1 MNLQQFLLTLRARYK
16 IGILVLVLVIAGMA
30 VYTAQLPKKYDAST
44 SVLLD
49 IKAPDP
55 LIGTDSPAL
64 TMNSYMPTQVQI
76 ISSNR
81 VAQKVVEQLQ
91 LDKNPAIRTQWFRET
106 KGKGK
111 LIAWLGALLKLGL
124 KVEPSADSN
133 IINITFSSKDPAFAA
148 TLANAF
154 AQAYIDTNLELKVDP
169 ARQYAAWFQERVKGL
184 RADLEKAQ
192 ARLVEYQQKTG
203 IVIADDLQ
211 PSSNREKI
219 TQLAGELSMT
229 EGKSAD
235 LQSKQMYASSADTM
249 PDIMQN
255 PIIQTIKE
263 QIITKEVKLREL
275 GQTMGKNNP
284 QYLAVQDQIASLK
297 QQLKDESR
305 QIMDSFNTANRVN
318 KQRANELKAAI
329 ESHKKQ
335 TMEDMGQRNQLEVLQ
350 NDVQAAQK
358 AYDLVMQH
366 YVESNLQSQSNQTN
380 ISILTPAA
388 EPTEPSSPKVL
399 KNMLIS
405 VFLGIVGGIGAII
418 ALEILDY
425 RVRTTET
432 LGTATGVPV
441 MIHFTPNPEPVDVK
455 GWIIKFVD
463 RARFRFKPK
472 MKAG

>member
-91 LDKNPAIRTQWFRET
+91 LDKNPAIRAQWFRET

-211 PSSNREKI
+211 SSSNREKI

-284 QYLAVQDQIASLK
+284 QYLAVQDQIASLN

-335 TMEDMGQRNQLEVLQ
+335 TMEDMSQRNQLEVLQ